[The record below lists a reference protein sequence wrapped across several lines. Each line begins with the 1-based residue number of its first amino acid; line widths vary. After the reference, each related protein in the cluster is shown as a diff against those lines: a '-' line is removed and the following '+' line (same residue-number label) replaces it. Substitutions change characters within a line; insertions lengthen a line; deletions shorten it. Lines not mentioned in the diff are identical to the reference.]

1 MNEAYPP
8 PASYEDMPEYADL
21 ADYAHAPAPA
31 APQLRF
37 PALSARQRQFGVNP
51 SLAEFRAPDPDFLQ
65 YRLEELDTNIPNNN
79 NNNNNNMKLEEEL
92 RSILGGAE
100 PGAADKRG
108 MLAAARTA
116 PLIEEAYGETEEAED
131 FIFTSTTLANSST
144 LQTQIL
150 TPLCRHRGRGGGSL
164 GVRGAGRG
172 LLLPPLRAAR
182 QGLRGRGVPAGR
194 AELRCTKTSRTC
206 VSV

>member
-1 MNEAYPP
+1 MLNEAYPP

-21 ADYAHAPAPA
+21 ADYAPAPA
-31 APQLRF
+31 AQQLRF
-37 PALSARQRQFGVNP
+37 PALSARQKQFGVNP

-65 YRLEELDTNIPNNN
+65 YRLEELDTNIPNII

-150 TPLCRHRGRGGGSL
+150 TPLCRHRGRGRGSL

-194 AELRCTKTSRTC
+194 AELISTSII
-206 VSV
+206 

>member
-1 MNEAYPP
+1 MLNEAYPP

-21 ADYAHAPAPA
+21 ADYAPAPA
-31 APQLRF
+31 AQQLRF
-37 PALSARQRQFGVNP
+37 PALSARQKQFGVNP

-65 YRLEELDTNIPNNN
+65 YRLEELDTNIPNII

-92 RSILGGAE
+92 KSILGGAE

-150 TPLCRHRGRGGGSL
+150 TPLCRHRGRGRGSL

-194 AELRCTKTSRTC
+194 AELISTSII
-206 VSV
+206 